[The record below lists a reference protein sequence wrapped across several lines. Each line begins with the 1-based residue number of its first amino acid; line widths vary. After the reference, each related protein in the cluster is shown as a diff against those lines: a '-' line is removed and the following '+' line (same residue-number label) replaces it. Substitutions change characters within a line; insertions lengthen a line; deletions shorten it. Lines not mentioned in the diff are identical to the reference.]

1 MAASQATIGLGTTF
15 SYRTSGL
22 GVSPIVY
29 AEIGE
34 AVSIQPPQ
42 PVRETVDV
50 THLSSP
56 NGTREFKGTLR
67 DGGDAEVTFNFT
79 PAAYDI
85 ASTLFLE
92 DDTQSFRVE
101 YPDGDTEDFDGIV
114 TGKPSEAIEVD
125 SVRRFTLP
133 IKVSGLP
140 VYTPAAS

>member
-1 MAASQATIGLGTTF
+1 MAASEATIGLGTTF
-15 SYRTSGL
+15 SYQTAAGPPA
-22 GVSPIVY
+22 VFTIV
-29 AEIGE
+29 GE

-56 NGTREFKGTLR
+56 NGTREFIGTLR
-67 DGGDAEVTFNFT
+67 DGGEAEVTFNFT
-79 PAAYDI
+79 DAAYAI

-92 DDTQSFRVE
+92 DARQSFRIE
-101 YPDGDTEDFDGIV
+101 YPDGATEDFDGIV

-125 SVRRFTLP
+125 SVRRFSLP

-140 VYTPAAS
+140 VYTEAA

>member
-15 SYRTSGL
+15 SYLVTAPSTYA
-22 GVSPIVY
+22 IV
-29 AEIGE
+29 GE

-56 NGTREFKGTLR
+56 NGTREFIGTLR

-79 PAAYDI
+79 DTAYDI
-85 ASTLFLE
+85 ASDLFL
-92 DDTQSFRVE
+92 DDDLQKFKIT
-101 YPDGDTEDFDGIV
+101 YPDGGTEIFDGIV

-125 SVRRFTLP
+125 SVRRFSLP

-140 VYTPAAS
+140 VYTPAP

>member
-15 SYRTSGL
+15 SYRTSLAGA
-22 GVSPIVY
+22 SPVVY
-29 AEIGE
+29 ALVGE

-56 NGTREFKGTLR
+56 NGTREFIGTLR
-67 DGGDAEVTFNFT
+67 DGGEAEVTFNFT
-79 PAAYDI
+79 DAAYSI
-85 ASTLFLE
+85 ASDLFLE
-92 DDTQSFRVE
+92 DDRQAFRIE
-101 YPDGDTEDFDGIV
+101 YPDGATEDFEGIV

-140 VYTPAAS
+140 VYTPAS

>member
-1 MAASQATIGLGTTF
+1 MAASEATIGLGTTF
-15 SYRTSGL
+15 SYLATAPST
-22 GVSPIVY
+22 Y
-29 AEIGE
+29 AIIGE

-56 NGTREFKGTLR
+56 DGTREFIGTLR
-67 DGGDAEVTFNFT
+67 DGGEASVTLNFT
-79 PAAYDI
+79 DDAYEI
-85 ASTLFLE
+85 ASDLFLE
-92 DDTQSFRVE
+92 DDVQTFKITYPGGGTEIFR
-101 YPDGDTEDFDGIV
+101 GIV

-140 VYTPAAS
+140 TYTPAA